1 MKAWFQC
8 IGNWGSMKMLI
19 FMRMA
24 RFRQLLLRPYFAWIS
39 WCSSLLW
46 LFLPVFETIWSHWSC
61 TNLDLITS
69 LFSSKTRVIWS
80 GNTIYSLNPLTFSV
94 REHYLGKDFS
104 FSEVNGFFFS
114 PKLTSWLK
122 TSHLNCFE
130 CILQDINFLYIDS
143 ITFFIRT
150 YPKVLRSREKKNNC
164 ENAVSWHEY
173 VKFKHT
179 ILVKLCVCFC

>member
-1 MKAWFQC
+1 MGGKTVSASLKAWFQC

-104 FSEVNGFFFS
+104 FSEVNGFFFF
-114 PKLTSWLK
+114 PKIDQLAQNFTFKLAERRKIIVKMQCLGMNMWSLNILFWL
-122 TSHLNCFE
+122 
-130 CILQDINFLYIDS
+130 NFV
-143 ITFFIRT
+143 FVF
-150 YPKVLRSREKKNNC
+150 
-164 ENAVSWHEY
+164 
-173 VKFKHT
+173 VKE
-179 ILVKLCVCFC
+179 IG